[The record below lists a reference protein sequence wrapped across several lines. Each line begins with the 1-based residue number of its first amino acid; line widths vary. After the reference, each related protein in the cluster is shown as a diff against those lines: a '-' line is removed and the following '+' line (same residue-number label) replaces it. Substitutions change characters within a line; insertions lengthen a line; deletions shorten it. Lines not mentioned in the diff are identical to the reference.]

1 MSRNDQSVP
10 GLRKADFWTGLV
22 LVAISVFMLVET
34 LGYPL
39 EGSYAGVRNA
49 WYVSP
54 ALLPLIVSAF
64 LILLSCS
71 LLATAVRAGAASA
84 ALADVTPRALR
95 GHAGAARDIWI
106 VAFVLGGYIYCL
118 VPYVDFTA
126 ATALTLLTLAAAYH
140 LPTARVR
147 KAGLAVFA
155 CAIAAVL
162 LATFA
167 AGWRPQPRSTGADLR
182 DLAVWAAFLAA
193 AVSVAWAA
201 GAPERRR
208 WRRCLVV
215 ALGTSLILSVVFKW
229 GLLVPLPVEGVTIN
243 TLDAARRLLLLR

>member
-64 LILLSCS
+64 LIVLSCS
-71 LLATAVRAGAASA
+71 LLATAVRAGAARA

-106 VAFVLGGYIYCL
+106 VAFILGGYIYCL
-118 VPYVDFTA
+118 VPRVDFTA
-126 ATALTLLTLAAAYH
+126 ATALTLFTLAAAYH

-147 KAGLAVFA
+147 KAGLGVFA
-155 CAIAAVL
+155 CAIAAV
-162 LATFA
+162 AFA
-167 AGWRPQPRSTGADLR
+167 ALAGWRPQPRSTAADLR
-182 DLAVWAAFLAA
+182 DLGVWAAFLIAA
-193 AVSVAWAA
+193 GSVAWAA
-201 GAPERRR
+201 GAPGRGR

-215 ALGTSLILSVVFKW
+215 ALGTSLVLSIVFKW

-243 TLDAARRLLLLR
+243 TLDAARRFLVR